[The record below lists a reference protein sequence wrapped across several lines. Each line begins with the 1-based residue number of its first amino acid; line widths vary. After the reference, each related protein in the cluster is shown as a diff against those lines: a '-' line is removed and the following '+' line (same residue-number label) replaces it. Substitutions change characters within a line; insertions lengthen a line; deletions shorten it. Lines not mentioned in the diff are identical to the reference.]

1 MVTVRRDVLARYAG
15 FYRSLLSSPCREV
28 SILARVVAR
37 DVRTT
42 TARNL
47 AMLERESGGLTWM
60 DPAEK
65 VKEGLASRE
74 PAVANEDSWRIPYL
88 GKLLEQ
94 RDTLAYQGAAVPD
107 EELDRVQEL
116 IDSLCIN

>member
-1 MVTVRRDVLARYAG
+1 MSGGLVTVRRDVLARFAG

-60 DPAEK
+60 DPAEE
-65 VKEGLASRE
+65 VKEGLAS
-74 PAVANEDSWRIPYL
+74 
-88 GKLLEQ
+88 
-94 RDTLAYQGAAVPD
+94 
-107 EELDRVQEL
+107 
-116 IDSLCIN
+116 